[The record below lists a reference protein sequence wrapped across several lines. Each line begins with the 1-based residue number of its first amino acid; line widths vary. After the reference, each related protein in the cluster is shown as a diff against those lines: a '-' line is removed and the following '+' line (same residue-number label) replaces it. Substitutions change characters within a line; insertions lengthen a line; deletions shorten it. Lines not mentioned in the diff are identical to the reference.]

1 MTGHAV
7 RACEHLDSTATTIG
21 WTTPCFEAPTFF
33 QTDCSKTSSLLH
45 PRKRKPTRAGS
56 VARMSAA

>member
-45 PRKRKPTRAGS
+45 PRKRKPPGQDR
-56 VARMSAA
+56 